1 MQKDTS
7 SIQLSAPE
15 IFSFS
20 ECLWYLDRNY
30 DESTY
35 QLEGN
40 GIVKLL
46 QLNNSSVLIRI
57 SSENKH
63 LQVEALQ
70 PAVLSAMEWQTVQ
83 AYVAEWFDLARNI
96 APFYGLLQKSPDYAF
111 LARQYRGLRLMGIP
125 DLFEC
130 LCWSIIGQQINL
142 SFAYRLKR
150 RLVEACGSGISWNG
164 TVYYAFPAPAQ
175 LLQLS
180 MEKLQSFQLS
190 RSKAAYLLEVSRL
203 FDAGEIS
210 KTALAGLEPEQMFKR
225 LTAIRG
231 VGEWTANYTLMKSMK
246 VQSSVPYGDAGLQN
260 AWKKIHNLAAKP
272 SREELVKGLEPYR
285 GWEAYL
291 VFYLWRSLS

>member
-1 MQKDTS
+1 MQNDPS
-7 SIQLSAPE
+7 SIQLSTPV
-15 IFSFS
+15 IFSFD
-20 ECLWYLDRNY
+20 ECRWYLDRNY

-35 QLEGN
+35 RLEAN

-46 QLNNSSVLIRI
+46 QLDSLSVLIRI
-57 SSENKH
+57 SFENKR
-63 LQVEALQ
+63 LLVEALQ
-70 PAVLSAMEWQTVQ
+70 PAVLSVEEWQAVK
-83 AYVAEWFDLARNI
+83 AHVEEWFDLARDLT
-96 APFYGLLQKSPDYAF
+96 PFYQMLQNDPDYAI
-111 LARQYRGLRLMGIP
+111 LAQQYWGLRLMGIP

-150 RLVEACGSGISWNG
+150 RLVEACGSSISWNSA
-164 TVYYAFPAPAQ
+164 TFYAFPTPAQ

-180 MEKLQSFQLS
+180 RDELQSFQFS
-190 RSKAAYLLEVSRL
+190 GSKAAYLLEVSRL
-203 FDAGEIS
+203 FYNGEIS
-210 KTALAGLEPEQMFKR
+210 KGALAAMEPAQMFKR
-225 LTAIRG
+225 LTAIHG

-260 AWKKIHNLAAKP
+260 AWKKIHKLAVKP
-272 SREELVKGLEPYR
+272 TRDELIKGFEPYK